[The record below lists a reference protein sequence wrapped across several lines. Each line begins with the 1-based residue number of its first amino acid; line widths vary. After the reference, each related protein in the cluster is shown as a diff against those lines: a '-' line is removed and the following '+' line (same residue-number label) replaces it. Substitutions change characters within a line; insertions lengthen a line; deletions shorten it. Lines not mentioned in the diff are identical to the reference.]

1 MMVRVLEP
9 GVGWTQAFSGS
20 LLCFCSGSASVF
32 ALVFLCFSGFFFLVF
47 ACVPLFLLLFSSP
60 VLGLFVPLCFLGFS
74 SGFYL
79 SFTPG
84 FRSNPPCFL
93 LWFLAFPP
101 PPICS
106 VSPPAFYKVR
116 ELQKPSPPRPGSWQ
130 KTWSR
135 WVRLCCRFS
144 RFPVEP
150 VFDKQMTNRR
160 ILKRRHLAWKMT
172 DYRLVPDVLKCIN

>member
-1 MMVRVLEP
+1 MNSVKVIKLPSHCIWKFYWMQRMETYL
-9 GVGWTQAFSGS
+9 
-20 LLCFCSGSASVF
+20 CSG
-32 ALVFLCFSGFFFLVF
+32 GRRRRRWR
-47 ACVPLFLLLFSSP
+47 
-60 VLGLFVPLCFLGFS
+60 GG
-74 SGFYL
+74 
-79 SFTPG
+79 
-84 FRSNPPCFL
+84 CFL
-93 LWFLAFPP
+93 LFPGVAPLSFGLFPP

-106 VSPPAFYKVR
+106 VSPPAFYKAR

-150 VFDKQMTNRR
+150 VFDKQMMNRR